1 MKMLVLTR
9 KTDESIIIGD
19 DIRITV
25 VEVRHDQVKLGIT
38 APRDIPV
45 HREEVY
51 REIQEENRRAMAVE
65 RTPDLRELSQLLSSP
80 GGPAGAGE
88 GRDGSGKGEE

>member
-1 MKMLVLTR
+1 MLVLTR
-9 KTDESIIIGD
+9 KIDESIIIGD

-51 REIQEENRRAMAVE
+51 REIQEENKRALAAGK
-65 RTPDLRELSQLLSSP
+65 TPDLQDLAHLLTST
-80 GGPAGAGE
+80 
-88 GRDGSGKGEE
+88 DGSGRQGGEPDQ

>member
-1 MKMLVLTR
+1 MLVLTR
-9 KTDESIIIGD
+9 KIDESIIIGD

-51 REIQEENRRAMAVE
+51 REIQEENRRAVAAQQ
-65 RTPDLRELSQLLSSP
+65 TPDLQVLSDLLK
-80 GGPAGAGE
+80 GPN
-88 GRDGSGKGEE
+88 K

>member
-1 MKMLVLTR
+1 MLVLTR

-51 REIQEENRRAMAVE
+51 REIQEENRRAVAVDK
-65 RTPDLRELSQLLSSP
+65 TPDLQDLARLLTP
-80 GGPAGAGE
+80 
-88 GRDGSGKGEE
+88 SGKAGPQGGESEK

>member
-1 MKMLVLTR
+1 MLVLTR

-51 REIQEENRRAMAVE
+51 REIQEENRRAVAAQK
-65 RTPDLRELSQLLSSP
+65 TPDLADLAQLLQDGTP
-80 GGPAGAGE
+80 GAGPAGRG
-88 GRDGSGKGEE
+88 GDGKDE

>member
-1 MKMLVLTR
+1 MLVLTR

-25 VEVRHDQVKLGIT
+25 VEVRHDQVKLGIA

-51 REIQEENRRAMAVE
+51 REIQEENRRAVAAE
-65 RTPDLRELSQLLSSP
+65 KTPDLRDLTELLSSP
-80 GGPAGAGE
+80 NKP
-88 GRDGSGKGEE
+88 GEEKERTGE

>member
-1 MKMLVLTR
+1 MLVLTR

-51 REIQEENRRAMAVE
+51 REIQEENRRAVAAE
-65 RTPDLRELSQLLSSP
+65 KTPDLRDLAQLLTSP
-80 GGPAGAGE
+80 DKPGPD
-88 GRDGSGKGEE
+88 RDKPGQ

>member
-1 MKMLVLTR
+1 MLVLTR
-9 KTDESIIIGD
+9 KIDESIIIGD

-51 REIQEENRRAMAVE
+51 REIQEENRRAAAAGK
-65 RTPDLRELSQLLSSP
+65 TADLGELNRLLGQSDSP
-80 GGPAGAGE
+80 EKE
-88 GRDGSGKGEE
+88 G

>member
-1 MKMLVLTR
+1 MLVLTR
-9 KTDESIIIGD
+9 KLDETIVIGD

-51 REIQEENRRAMAVE
+51 KEIQEENRRAAAVVSV
-65 RTPDLRELSQLLSSP
+65 PDLSDLGKLL
-80 GGPAGAGE
+80 E
-88 GRDGSGKGEE
+88 RK

>member
-1 MKMLVLTR
+1 MLVLTR

-51 REIQEENRRAMAVE
+51 REIQEENRRAVAAE
-65 RTPDLRELSQLLSSP
+65 KTPDLRGLADLLSSP
-80 GGPAGAGE
+80 DRPGGERP
-88 GRDGSGKGEE
+88 K

>member
-1 MKMLVLTR
+1 MLVLTR
-9 KTDESIIIGD
+9 KIDESIIIGD

-51 REIQEENRRAMAVE
+51 REIQEENKRAALVS
-65 RTPDLRELSQLLSSP
+65 TADLTDLGRILK
-80 GGPAGAGE
+80 E
-88 GRDGSGKGEE
+88 GK